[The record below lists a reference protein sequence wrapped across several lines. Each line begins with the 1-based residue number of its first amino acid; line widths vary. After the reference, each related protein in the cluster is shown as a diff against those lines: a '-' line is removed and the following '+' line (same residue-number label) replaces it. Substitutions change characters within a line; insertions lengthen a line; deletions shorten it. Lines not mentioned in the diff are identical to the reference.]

1 MPDLECRGV
10 IGLLSRRKSLQLF
23 MGPAAMAL
31 NGCVSNRVTLQE
43 VLELTRGCIADR
55 QGNDIDVDELLATAR
70 DKYVTLSFGYIG
82 CGGRVPLLSRIRS
95 AVAGAIG
102 HPALY
107 MIFDAVDE
115 PDRYDDV
122 IRDIIGSRSGAHNPE
137 YLRVAFV
144 KKDDYWPRQ
153 SNRAVQNILQ
163 AMHVRYGEKSYL
175 QTISETGLFT
185 KDGTFRGI
193 HYL

>member
-1 MPDLECRGV
+1 M
-10 IGLLSRRKSLQLF
+10 SLQGL
-23 MGPAAMAL
+23 MSTAAFTL
-31 NGCVSNRVTLQE
+31 NGCAPNRVTLQG
-43 VLELTRGCIADR
+43 VLEPARGCIAYR
-55 QGNDIDVDELLATAR
+55 HFEDIDVDEVLSAAR
-70 DKYVTLSFGYIG
+70 DKYATVSFGYIG

-102 HPALY
+102 KPSFH
-107 MIFDAVDE
+107 MVFDAVDE

-122 IRDIIGSRSGAHNPE
+122 IRDIIGDRAGARDPE

-153 SNRAVQNILQ
+153 SNKAVQNILQ
-163 AMHVRYGEKSYL
+163 AMHVRYGDHSYL
-175 QTISETGLFT
+175 QTISETGLFG